1 MSAVAKN
8 VTARDKL
15 LEIESILGDIESDI
29 EGIKTMDALIGNR
42 PAIAIINDIASLVT
56 EMRDAFD
63 VEGVP
68 LYDMIE
74 ETKLPSET
82 KPKPH
87 KEHVLDVNGEPLS

>member
-63 VEGVP
+63 VEEIGRA
-68 LYDMIE
+68 
-74 ETKLPSET
+74 
-82 KPKPH
+82 
-87 KEHVLDVNGEPLS
+87 HV

>member
-82 KPKPH
+82 KPKTD
-87 KEHVLDVNGEPLS
+87 KEPMLDVNGEPLV